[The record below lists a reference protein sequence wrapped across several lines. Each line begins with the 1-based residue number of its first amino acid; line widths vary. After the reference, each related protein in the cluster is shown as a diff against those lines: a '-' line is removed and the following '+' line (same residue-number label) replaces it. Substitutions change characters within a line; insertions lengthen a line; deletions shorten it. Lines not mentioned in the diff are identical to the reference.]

1 MQLSDARKQQGLR
14 QTDVV
19 IDLWR
24 RGYRWMNQPALSKIE
39 QCKLLPTPPL
49 AEDLSKICNFPVS
62 QFYGPHGLKI
72 ANIYGDRSRA
82 RQTPETVYK
91 PTACVPM
98 DIIGSREKLHEVL
111 RRNGYKS
118 YNDFA
123 IKKIK
128 QLYRLDAR
136 KQKSAPASVAAETD
150 ALKEVIHI
158 SCQVYHAEG
167 GCQDVPD
174 MPPHTV

>member
-72 ANIYGDRSRA
+72 ANTYGVRSRA

-111 RRNGYKS
+111 HRNGYPS
-118 YNDFA
+118 YNQFA
-123 IKKIK
+123 IEKLAE
-128 QLYRLDAR
+128 LYNEDAR

-150 ALKEVIHI
+150 AVQK
-158 SCQVYHAEG
+158 STPQVYHVEG

-174 MPPHTV
+174 MPSHAV

>member
-24 RGYRWMNQPALSKIE
+24 RGYRWMNQPALSKI
-39 QCKLLPTPPL
+39 
-49 AEDLSKICNFPVS
+49 CNFPVS

-72 ANIYGDRSRA
+72 ANTYGDRSRA

-111 RRNGYKS
+111 HRNGYPS
-118 YNDFA
+118 YNQFA
-123 IKKIK
+123 IEKLAE
-128 QLYRLDAR
+128 LYNEDAR

-150 ALKEVIHI
+150 AVQK
-158 SCQVYHAEG
+158 STPQVYHVEG
-167 GCQDVPD
+167 GCQVESI
-174 MPPHTV
+174 

>member
-24 RGYRWMNQPALSKIE
+24 RGYHWMNQPALSKIE

-72 ANIYGDRSRA
+72 ANTYEDRSRA

-91 PTACVPM
+91 PTARVPM

-111 RRNGYKS
+111 HRNGYS
-118 YNDFA
+118 SLTAFICNRLRL
-123 IKKIK
+123 
-128 QLYRLDAR
+128 LYRLDAR

-150 ALKEVIHI
+150 AVQK
-158 SCQVYHAEG
+158 STPQVYHVEG

-174 MPPHTV
+174 MPSHTV